1 MSLSFN
7 GIIYVAGGYQGSVD
21 RCDSFECYNEHD
33 NRWEMMGI
41 ILLEPIEAS
50 LMFVVEPKIIFVGG
64 RKKSG
69 DSDEVWSYDI

>member
-1 MSLSFN
+1 
-7 GIIYVAGGYQGSVD
+7 
-21 RCDSFECYNEHD
+21 
-33 NRWEMMGI
+33 MMGI